1 MCELVAM
8 GRQLSI
14 VLTYSNGKMTDST
27 YWYVGHRMTLTV
39 LWRVMFFHMF
49 LTSCHSVKITNQI
62 TSFHCSEL
70 IHLNTLLLYG
80 KLSYIVRLIEKYF
93 LASVLLGILVITLT
107 HLVYE
112 NTNILIRQIYYS
124 IRHRIVKFMSELEF
138 EDIDLEEDE
147 AITALSNNDLAI
159 YTKALKYYLLHPSDN
174 EALFLCI
181 SNALELSQ
189 LDNLP
194 KSKLED
200 ISAILEEISNLIDSA
215 QRTVTDPTL
224 TALLRKNKVSITRY
238 LGPNYQPKRDFRKE
252 EIRKAINPNYPL
264 ETPQL
269 AATVRKMASEAL
281 SNRESGEEWKSVAIG
296 LTSDGNDKSRQL
308 HDDAIDE
315 IMNNGLI
322 NLRER
327 QKEMDKFLPQR
338 ELLRKYGKK
347 TELSWEDNPE
357 EYMRQKVMLPLADRL
372 LKELKD
378 W

>member
-1 MCELVAM
+1 MVNFTVIS
-8 GRQLSI
+8 LS
-14 VLTYSNGKMTDST
+14 KST
-27 YWYVGHRMTLTV
+27 IWTFMPVIIYDWY
-39 LWRVMFFHMF
+39 FIN
-49 LTSCHSVKITNQI
+49 K
-62 TSFHCSEL
+62 
-70 IHLNTLLLYG
+70 
-80 KLSYIVRLIEKYF
+80 
-93 LASVLLGILVITLT
+93 
-107 HLVYE
+107 HLVPLMYILTQV
-112 NTNILIRQIYYS
+112 NCNFIVTLIRQIYYS
-124 IRHRIVKFMSELEF
+124 IIHRIVKFMSELEF
-138 EDIDLEEDE
+138 EDIDLEEDNYAE
-147 AITALSNNDLAI
+147 SESLSNDDLAI
-159 YTKALKYYLLHPSDN
+159 YGKALKYYLLHPNDN
-174 EALFLCI
+174 ESLFLCI
-181 SNALELSQ
+181 SNALELSK
-189 LDNLP
+189 LDKIP
-194 KSKLED
+194 RSKLDD

-252 EIRKAINPNYPL
+252 EIRKAINPNYQL

-269 AATVRKMASEAL
+269 SATVRKMTNEAL

-296 LTSDGNDKSRQL
+296 LISDGNDKSRQL